1 MRRPLLAALACAITF
16 SALATGAATAP
27 AADHKPVT
35 ITFWSAYTTRELH
48 DYQLAFVGFH
58 KKYPWI
64 TVKGT
69 GNIQDDKI
77 TAAINGG
84 NAPDA
89 LLSFSPNNTGKF
101 CSSGAWQNLNDRIA
115 KEKFN
120 LTQFPKV
127 ALSYSGYKGVQC
139 SLPALADA
147 YGIYMNTAM
156 LKAAG
161 FTSPPKTLSEL
172 TTMAKKLTV
181 RNPDGSL
188 KRVGLNPLFGHYETI
203 SDGLRQA
210 YGAPWFDAKGQP
222 VLSKD
227 PRWAAMLKWQKALV
241 DWYGYDKLRKF
252 TAASAD
258 EFGASNDFEIGR
270 VAMQYDGEWRTA
282 FIKNE
287 HPELKYTTA
296 PFPAAD
302 GQAAQYG
309 SGPIAGDIVAI
320 PKGSKH
326 PDEAWLLIKY
336 LASDTDAVVGL
347 SNRLRNLPTT
357 KAANSS
363 PKLDKD
369 PNFAPFFKIFTNTK
383 SEFNPLTPIG
393 QQYGDTFQ
401 AFATKWQAGK
411 VSDLTKGLQGLD
423 KQISDELKQASAGN
437 AP

>member
-1 MRRPLLAALACAITF
+1 MRRLLLAALTCACTLTAMTTGV
-16 SALATGAATAP
+16 ATGV

-35 ITFWSAYTTRELH
+35 ITFWSAYTGRELKQ
-48 DYQLAFVGFH
+48 YQQAFAGFH
-58 KKYPWI
+58 AKYPWI

-77 TAAINGG
+77 IAAINGG

-101 CSSGAWQNLNDRIA
+101 CSSGAWTNLNDRIKA
-115 KEKFN
+115 DTFD
-120 LTQFPKV
+120 LSVFPKV

-139 SLPALADA
+139 ALPALADA
-147 YGIYMNTAM
+147 YGLYMNTKM

-161 FTSPPKTLSEL
+161 ITSAPKTLSEL
-172 TTMAKKLTV
+172 MTDAKKLTV
-181 RNPDGSL
+181 RKPDGSL
-188 KRVGLNPLFGHYETI
+188 ERIGLNPLFGHYETFA
-203 SDGLRQA
+203 DGLRGA

-222 VLSKD
+222 DLSKD
-227 PRWAAMLKWQKALV
+227 PRWAALMKWQKSLV
-241 DWYGYDKLRKF
+241 DWYGYDKLRTF

-282 FIKNE
+282 FIKAE
-287 HPELKYTTA
+287 HPEVAYTTA

-302 GQAAQYG
+302 SQPAQYG

-336 LASDTDAVVGL
+336 LASDTDALVGL
-347 SNRLRNLPTT
+347 SNRLKNLPTT
-357 KAANSS
+357 TAANTS
-363 PKLDKD
+363 PKLAKD
-369 PNFAPFFKIFTNTK
+369 PHFAPFFKIFTNAK
-383 SEFNPLTPIG
+383 SQFNPLTPIG

-401 AFATKWQAGK
+401 AFATRWQAGQ
-411 VSDLTKGLQGLD
+411 VSDLASGLAGVD
-423 KQISDELKQASAGN
+423 KQISAALKQASAGS

>member
-1 MRRPLLAALACAITF
+1 
-16 SALATGAATAP
+16 
-27 AADHKPVT
+27 
-35 ITFWSAYTTRELH
+35 
-48 DYQLAFVGFH
+48 
-58 KKYPWI
+58 
-64 TVKGT
+64 
-69 GNIQDDKI
+69 
-77 TAAINGG
+77 
-84 NAPDA
+84 
-89 LLSFSPNNTGKF
+89 
-101 CSSGAWQNLNDRIA
+101 
-115 KEKFN
+115 
-120 LTQFPKV
+120 V

-181 RNPDGSL
+181 RNADGSL
-188 KRVGLNPLFGHYETI
+188 KRIGINPLFGHYETI

-326 PDEAWLLIKY
+326 PDEAWLLIKF
-336 LASDTDAVVGL
+336 LASDTDAIVGL

-369 PNFAPFFKIFTNTK
+369 PHFAPFFKIFTNTK

>member
-1 MRRPLLAALACAITF
+1 MRRTLLAALACAITL

-35 ITFWSAYTTRELH
+35 ITFWSAYTARELK
-48 DYQLAFVGFH
+48 DYQQAFVGFH

-77 TAAINGG
+77 IAAISGG

-101 CSSGAWQNLNDRIA
+101 CSSGQWTNLNDRVA
-115 KEKFN
+115 KDKFN
-120 LTQFPKV
+120 LSQFPKV

-147 YGIYMNTAM
+147 YGLYMNTAM

-161 FTSPPKTLSEL
+161 YTSPPKTLSEL
-172 TTMAKKLTV
+172 TAMAKKLTV

-188 KRVGLNPLFGHYETI
+188 KRIGLNPLFGHYETFA
-203 SDGLRQA
+203 DGLRQA
-210 YGAPWFDAKGQP
+210 YGAPWFDASGQP

-227 PRWAAMLKWQKALV
+227 PRWAAMLKWQKSLV

-282 FIKNE
+282 FIKAE
-287 HPELKYTTA
+287 HPELKYSTA

-336 LASDTDAVVGL
+336 LASNTDAVVGL
-347 SNRLRNLPTT
+347 SNRLKNLPTT
-357 KAANSS
+357 TAANSS
-363 PKLDKD
+363 PKLAKD
-369 PNFAPFFKIFTNTK
+369 PHFATFFKIFTNPK

-393 QQYGDTFQ
+393 QEYGDTFQ
-401 AFATKWQAGK
+401 AFATKWQAGH
-411 VSDLTKGLQGLD
+411 VSDLAKGLKDLD
-423 KQISDELKQASAGN
+423 KQISNQLKQGAAGN

>member
-156 LKAAG
+156 HVK
-161 FTSPPKTLSEL
+161 F
-172 TTMAKKLTV
+172 
-181 RNPDGSL
+181 
-188 KRVGLNPLFGHYETI
+188 HI
-203 SDGLRQA
+203 
-210 YGAPWFDAKGQP
+210 
-222 VLSKD
+222 
-227 PRWAAMLKWQKALV
+227 
-241 DWYGYDKLRKF
+241 GYDCSGRACPCLVSRECGENG
-252 TAASAD
+252 SA
-258 EFGASNDFEIGR
+258 NC
-270 VAMQYDGEWRTA
+270 
-282 FIKNE
+282 
-287 HPELKYTTA
+287 
-296 PFPAAD
+296 
-302 GQAAQYG
+302 
-309 SGPIAGDIVAI
+309 
-320 PKGSKH
+320 
-326 PDEAWLLIKY
+326 
-336 LASDTDAVVGL
+336 
-347 SNRLRNLPTT
+347 
-357 KAANSS
+357 
-363 PKLDKD
+363 
-369 PNFAPFFKIFTNTK
+369 
-383 SEFNPLTPIG
+383 
-393 QQYGDTFQ
+393 
-401 AFATKWQAGK
+401 
-411 VSDLTKGLQGLD
+411 
-423 KQISDELKQASAGN
+423 
-437 AP
+437 